1 MPAGRTAPLSAAGP
15 PPTPPR
21 PGVRRGGARN
31 RPGPRALPPTPSISV
46 SVPAADTGGRRPPR
60 GHVSRPR
67 SRCLRRPPRAATWP
81 SPGRSSASRPVTL
94 RSPPRRPR
102 RPPPAPTAR
111 HPSARPPSLLP
122 RPPLSALHQGPAP
135 RGAPL
140 PRTPCPTPTPLRG
153 QVAPRPPPGLPFALS
168 DPSSVPR
175 RPPPSAHPTAHRTV
189 RPKPGAPRPR
199 ADSPRPCDAGR
210 DRSTSGTNALSGHL
224 SGGARGGRL
233 GTFRS
238 RRGAGP
244 RCGREGAGGAASASG
259 PRDVGSRWSWVAAP
273 LPPQPPPGDGARL
286 PRCQGLPLTTQQE
299 VDTAGGLQG
308 FPGVGPPGVSPVP
321 LACSLRAARLEQSQH
336 NSCRGH
342 RQEPTPT
349 APPAPCPGLPER
361 ERAPGPSRGVLVW
374 IQSRGRSAS
383 GSLTPSAHGDT
394 AKDSPMPAPS
404 IFSKR
409 PNKPC
414 LPAGLLG
421 TALRQGPGHGGQT
434 AQQSQRTRGGLTDGP
449 LFTALPPPQTWAYP
463 LALPYLAPMQAL
475 FPAVSMG
482 GGGRCVCDTNGW
494 PHNHKERHE
503 TGTRLSI
510 YCSANRGCWG
520 LHPPLPSSHPPP
532 AGLLQ
537 AFPGLSHLRTLHLV
551 LGSGVALSGTSF
563 PPQHFVPSP
572 GRGCSAVLAPAPHTS
587 CPPFSLPSFGNS
599 GEPGILASGSLL
611 S

>member
-1 MPAGRTAPLSAAGP
+1 MLLCHRGPRCPPAAQPLYLRLDPRPPLRGRGCGGAERGTARGHARCPPPHPSPLASRPQTRVGGGHRGDMCPAPAHVASAARHALPPGPLPAAARLPAPSPCDPHPAAPVALLPPPRPGTPLPGRHPFSPVPRSALSIRAQPPAGRPFPGRPVQHPPLSVARSPRALLQASLSHFPTPPPSPGALRP
-15 PPTPPR
+15 PPTPLRTGQSVPSRGR
-21 PGVRRGGARN
+21 PG
-31 RPGPRALPPTPSISV
+31 
-46 SVPAADTGGRRPPR
+46 
-60 GHVSRPR
+60 
-67 SRCLRRPPRAATWP
+67 
-81 SPGRSSASRPVTL
+81 
-94 RSPPRRPR
+94 
-102 RPPPAPTAR
+102 
-111 HPSARPPSLLP
+111 
-122 RPPLSALHQGPAP
+122 
-135 RGAPL
+135 
-140 PRTPCPTPTPLRG
+140 
-153 QVAPRPPPGLPFALS
+153 
-168 DPSSVPR
+168 
-175 RPPPSAHPTAHRTV
+175 
-189 RPKPGAPRPR
+189 PR

-210 DRSTSGTNALSGHL
+210 DRSASGTNALSGHL

-286 PRCQGLPLTTQQE
+286 PRCQGLPLTAQQE
-299 VDTAGGLQG
+299 VDAAGGLQG
-308 FPGVGPPGVSPVP
+308 FPGVGSPGVNPVP

-374 IQSRGRSAS
+374 IQRRGRSAS

-482 GGGRCVCDTNGW
+482 GGGEVCV
-494 PHNHKERHE
+494 
-503 TGTRLSI
+503 
-510 YCSANRGCWG
+510 
-520 LHPPLPSSHPPP
+520 
-532 AGLLQ
+532 
-537 AFPGLSHLRTLHLV
+537 
-551 LGSGVALSGTSF
+551 
-563 PPQHFVPSP
+563 
-572 GRGCSAVLAPAPHTS
+572 
-587 CPPFSLPSFGNS
+587 
-599 GEPGILASGSLL
+599 
-611 S
+611 